1 MKVIEEIIDYL
12 ERRGLLG
19 EAEIEALERA
29 GYAPSRERYEDRYDQ
44 WYEAYD
50 DPGPGPEE
58 AAAERPL
65 LRAPRGGGPRRG
77 PAVRAS
83 DIAARARAFFAEQ
96 GDALGA
102 LGRATEGPASATRW
116 QRIALVGRGEAAPLA
131 EAVGEAIERRG
142 VSFRTLWEALS
153 LDQYL
158 YFVTAAEHGPA
169 ASAYRA
175 LLKVR
180 EVGETGR
187 HGWLFR
193 KRSIARVFDLVL
205 AQRRL
210 AEAFLHV
217 YRDRPALFG
226 KWLARDGHPV
236 AYWSFVL
243 LYNAE
248 RSLGGVPLRPLA
260 GECPARRAMPD
271 ARGLA
276 RAWSTALSLGGER
289 VRPFL
294 ADLWDADLE
303 AHRVPL
309 FCPTGWDRSVRPLM
323 RVR

>member
-19 EAEIEALERA
+19 EAEIEALTRA
-29 GYAPSRERYEDRYDQ
+29 GYVPSRERRQADDEGCYDH
-44 WYEAYD
+44 E
-50 DPGPGPEE
+50 GPEE
-58 AAAERPL
+58 EAEAAQQTPTPPARGPRPRRATT
-65 LRAPRGGGPRRG
+65 LRAS
-77 PAVRAS
+77 A
-83 DIAARARAFFAEQ
+83 IATRARVFFVEQAEL
-96 GDALGA
+96 LGA
-102 LGRATEGPASATRW
+102 LGRATAGPASATRW
-116 QRIALVGRGEAAPLA
+116 QRIALVGRSEAALLA
-131 EAVGEAIERRG
+131 EAVGEAIEQRG
-142 VSFRTLWEALS
+142 LSFHALWEALC

-158 YFVTAAEHGPA
+158 YFVAEGEQGPA

-175 LLKVR
+175 LLKAR
-180 EVGETGR
+180 EVRETGR

-217 YRDRPALFG
+217 YRGRPALFG
-226 KWLARDGHPV
+226 KWLARDYHPM

-248 RSLGGVPLRPLA
+248 RFLGGAPLRPLA
-260 GECPARRAMPD
+260 GECPARRALPD

-276 RAWSTALSLGGER
+276 RAWSAALSLGGEP

-309 FCPTGWDRSVRPLM
+309 FCPNGWDRSVRALT